1 MFYARKRKSKR
12 SYTPSHSNLAR
23 CYRLYMRYGVHCG
36 MKSRS
41 TRAQSAPTE
50 SAIRVHLSSLPF
62 SFRRGSS
69 GYHGLRTT
77 SSDWSENAS
86 NGTHYW
92 YEYEGSAMCNLTTPD
107 KDCGSVGYRRNKV
120 KCAACRMV
128 LHEDCQENLSVK
140 CRSTFRDANF
150 KKESWT
156 HHHWVLQRKTHTP
169 KCREC
174 NKSLPK
180 GASWGGGKNS
190 KAFIAVT
197 CSWCKDSY
205 HPSCFKLSL
214 IEDHCTLGDFEQI
227 IIPPYWIVFGSKA
240 RSGGSRKGIGR
251 RKISYSTRP
260 SSSTKR
266 SSRSK
271 RLSEHEKEDSKRP
284 FHIKVPSS
292 VPHSKTPLLVFVN
305 PKSGGNQGAYL
316 IQAFQWYLNPRQVF
330 DISEGG
336 PGLALSL
343 YQNIVNLRILVCGG
357 DGTVGWVLS
366 EIDKLNFIHSP
377 PVGIL
382 PLGTG
387 NDLARVLNWG
397 PGYAGDP
404 VEKILYHVTDGSI
417 QSLDRWEIDVEELE
431 EEGDSSNSNKAD
443 ETDTDIPVKDLPIN
457 IYNNYFSIGLDAY
470 IQYQFHTGR
479 EAKPEKFNSRA
490 YNKFVYFKG
499 GFVDTFEQKYK
510 DVSKFIELWCDGK
523 DYTEKIRE
531 KKIHVIL
538 FLNIKSYGAGTN
550 PWGSHSAGSR
560 VQAMDDG
567 FMEVVGLFG
576 AAQMAALQVGDTGF
590 RITQCKKA
598 TVITRKAVHCQVDGE
613 PLYLAPSC
621 LRISRR
627 NQSLMIMKT
636 KSIRPHPNP
645 DIGSSELVSEI
656 SQTAF
661 YSEIAQTVKIAIHKV
676 SYTDFHKHYG
686 NIEKLLEI
694 ALPLTMV
701 VTRENLALDS
711 IRPTVEKCVR
721 DEEDVTNLPG
731 AVSENWVF
739 LHSANDR
746 LYPISVDME
755 SKLPVAEMI
764 TTGIFVLDV
773 GIKGTPKTFRDRE
786 ADRRDLFAAIEASDI
801 EKVNALRSRSG
812 IDSSY
817 EYEGLTMLHF
827 AAQRL
832 QVQVVEYLLLQQL
845 SLEDLNRTSSLNGNS
860 ALHFAAEAESLE
872 ICKLL
877 LDAGSDA
884 NLPNSSGLLPCDLT
898 SLLAIRKLLGKIDSD
913 DAASVNDVDPGTPV

>member
-1 MFYARKRKSKR
+1 MD
-12 SYTPSHSNLAR
+12 
-23 CYRLYMRYGVHCG
+23 
-36 MKSRS
+36 
-41 TRAQSAPTE
+41 
-50 SAIRVHLSSLPF
+50 LSSGLLHSPILLTSALIDLPHLPLPP
-62 SFRRGSS
+62 SISPPGSS

-120 KCAACRMV
+120 KCSACRMV
-128 LHEDCQENLSVK
+128 LHEECQENLSVK

-150 KKESWT
+150 KKETWT

-180 GASWGGGKNS
+180 GPTWGGGKNS

-214 IEDHCTLGDFEQI
+214 IEDHCSLGDFEQI

-240 RSGGSRKGIGR
+240 RSGGSRKGLGR

-316 IQAFQWYLNPRQVF
+316 IQAFQWCLNPRQVF
-330 DISEGG
+330 DITEGG

-343 YQNIVNLRILVCGG
+343 FQNVVNLRILVCGG

-377 PVGIL
+377 PVAIL

-397 PGYAGDP
+397 AGYAGDP
-404 VEKILYHVTDGSI
+404 VDKILYHVMDGSI
-417 QSLDRWEIDVEELE
+417 QSLDRWEIEVEELE
-431 EEGDSSNSNKAD
+431 EEGDSSNSNKPD
-443 ETDTDIPVKDLPIN
+443 EADTDIPQKDLPIN
-457 IYNNYFSIGLDAY
+457 VYNNYFSIGLDAY

-499 GFVDTFEQKYK
+499 GFLDAFEPKYK

-550 PWGSHSAGSR
+550 PWGNHSSGTR

-621 LRISRR
+621 LRIGRR
-627 NQSLMIMKT
+627 TQSLMIMKT

-645 DIGSSELVSEI
+645 DIGSSEIVSEI
-656 SQTAF
+656 SH
-661 YSEIAQTVKIAIHKV
+661 TVKIAIHKV

-686 NIEKLLEI
+686 NMDKLLEI

-711 IRPTVEKCVR
+711 IRPSVEKCVR
-721 DEEDVTNLPG
+721 DEEDITNLPG

-764 TTGIFVLDV
+764 STGIFVLDV
-773 GIKGTPKTFRDRE
+773 GIKGTPKTYRDRDT
-786 ADRRDLFAAIEASDI
+786 DRRDLFAAIESSDI
-801 EKVNALRSRSG
+801 EKINALRMRTG

-832 QVQVVEYLLLQQL
+832 QLPAVEYFLQQDG
-845 SLEDLNRTSSLNGNS
+845 SPDNLNRPSSLNGNS
-860 ALHFAAEAESLE
+860 ALHFAAEVESLE

-877 LDAGSDA
+877 VDAGSDIT
-884 NLPNSSGLLPCDLT
+884 LQNSAGLLPGDLT
-898 SLLAIRKLLGKIDSD
+898 ADPAIRKLLGKLDSD
-913 DAASVNDVDPGTPV
+913 EAGTSENDVCPGTPV